1 VSLVLDASAA
11 LAWIFERVN
20 PSEAA
25 QAERLLA
32 DMADQPT
39 WVPSLWYVEVANAL
53 LIAERRKVVNEAQVV
68 DFQQRLLQLPIRV
81 DEAAVSSRQEAVI
94 ALGRQLQLTAYDAS
108 YLELALRK
116 GARLATFDTKLAAA
130 MRGVGGEVYSG

>member
-1 VSLVLDASAA
+1 MSLVLDASAA
-11 LAWIFERVN
+11 LAWIFERAN

-32 DMADQPT
+32 DMADQSA

-53 LIAERRKVVNEAQVV
+53 LIAERRKVVKEAQLV
-68 DFQQRLLQLPIRV
+68 DFQQRLLQLPIQV

-116 GARLATFDTKLAAA
+116 GARLATFDAKLAAA
-130 MRGVGGEVYSG
+130 MRGVGGNVYSG